1 LAEAAAFFKS
11 RLLLRMLPPELFL
24 SNLTGSSNK
33 FGKSGKGGGDS
44 EPALRMCPPD
54 EPAGVIKV
62 CGLLASALSI
72 GKSDEAV
79 SLEASLGGRL

>member
-1 LAEAAAFFKS
+1 MAEAAAFFKS
-11 RLLLRMLPPELFL
+11 RLLLRMLPPELFR

-33 FGKSGKGGGDS
+33 FGRSGKGGGDS
-44 EPALRMCPPD
+44 EPARRMCPPD
-54 EPAGVIKV
+54 EPAGIKV
-62 CGLLASALSI
+62 GLLASALSI